1 MEYDIRNK
9 REEKMGI
16 FCGKSGKGKDRCIKY
31 ERKSKETQIEM
42 PVLNIDGTGK
52 SEISTSIGFLDHM
65 LTLFAYHGFFDLE
78 ITAKGDT
85 HVDNHHLNED
95 IGLAL
100 GEAFKKALGDSKGVV
115 RTASAEV
122 PMDMASAKVLIDLSN
137 RAAFR
142 FEVKEACEGVDGV
155 QEEGYSV
162 PYAKDLLESFAKK
175 LCMNLHIEID
185 GEGDMHHFLEAV
197 FKALGIALDKATAR
211 DERRTN
217 EVPSSKGIL

>member
-1 MEYDIRNK
+1 
-9 REEKMGI
+9 MGI
-16 FCGKSGKGKDRCIKY
+16 FSGKGKEKIRQVKY
-31 ERKSKETQIEM
+31 ERKSKETQIEI

-52 SEISTSIGFLDHM
+52 SKISTSIGFLDHM
-65 LTLFAYHGFFDLE
+65 LTLFAYHGYFDIELR
-78 ITAKGDT
+78 AKGDT

-100 GEAFKKALGDSKGVV
+100 GEAFKKALGDCRGII

-137 RAAFR
+137 RPAFSFKIIKVPAEIR
-142 FEVKEACEGVDGV
+142 D
-155 QEEGYSV
+155 EENYSMH
-162 PYAKDLLESFAKK
+162 YAKDFLDSFAKK
-175 LCMNLHIEID
+175 LCINLHIEIN

-197 FKALGIALDKATAR
+197 FKALGIALDKATSV
-211 DERRTN
+211 DVRRSD